1 MQVGGMYNLLI
12 VLRNIL
18 LVLLILSFL
27 GYTLIVFRQKILL
40 KNNIIF
46 INKKSI
52 NEELLNRANLKYFK
66 IDNLKVKSGDEIKIK
81 TKRNKKREGILI
93 GVSEREGLVLIV
105 THDDRVEEYEITDIK
120 SVKLISRYGYFF
132 WYILDW
138 WWLNNEQ

>member
-105 THDDRVEEYEITDIK
+105 THYDRVEEYEITDIK

-132 WYILDW
+132 
-138 WWLNNEQ
+138 

>member
-132 WYILDW
+132 
-138 WWLNNEQ
+138 